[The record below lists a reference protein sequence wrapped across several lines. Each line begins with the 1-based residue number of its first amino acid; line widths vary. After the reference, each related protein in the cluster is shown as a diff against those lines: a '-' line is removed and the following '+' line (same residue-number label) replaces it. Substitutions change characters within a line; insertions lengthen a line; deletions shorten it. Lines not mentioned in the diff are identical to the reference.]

1 MALPCYLVRS
11 MGKFSVFAKTC
22 IFFSGPETDEVIL
35 VSAAHCNFVCKVMDE
50 GKILT
55 KSLF

>member
-11 MGKFSVFAKTC
+11 VGKFCVVAKTY